1 MIAMPTCF
9 GLHYPSARRVVRL
22 APPCARF
29 ASSVELCTHGFTNAD
44 PWVHDMEMMKVGIR
58 EFRADLADYIA
69 SSRPIAVTRH
79 GQTVG
84 YFIPSEGREE
94 GDLAALQ
101 KANQALGQLLSE
113 QGIDAEEIVS
123 EFKAARKQAGA
134 RRKAGAA

>member
-1 MIAMPTCF
+1 
-9 GLHYPSARRVVRL
+9 
-22 APPCARF
+22 
-29 ASSVELCTHGFTNAD
+29 
-44 PWVHDMEMMKVGIR
+44 MKVGIR

-79 GQTVG
+79 GQTVR

-113 QGIDAEEIVS
+113 HGIDAEEIVS